1 MTALADAI
9 AAIEAGPAGPAIAAF
24 FDFDGTLID
33 GYSATA
39 YVADRARRG
48 EMSRSEAADVVR
60 LARHGGMDEAAFAAA
75 VGKSLAPWVGR
86 PERDLADHWLRLFR
100 QRYGTRL
107 FPGAW
112 ALVKAHQR
120 MGHTVAIAT
129 SAMTYQVMPLAAELG
144 IADVLC
150 TRVVVRDGCL
160 TGEVE
165 RPTPWG
171 TGKAAAVRAFA
182 AQRGLDLSR
191 CHGYANGDEDI
202 DFLRTVGHPTMV
214 NPGRRLAAVG
224 GPAGWPVLRFPPRRT
239 TALSKLRS
247 VAAYGSLAGVAL
259 GGVVYAAVTG
269 RRRRAAEQVLAV
281 GSDAVLAISGIRV
294 EVEGREHLQGV
305 RSSVLLFNHQSH
317 LDAYVLIKLVRRDYV
332 GIAKKEAARM
342 PFLGQL
348 MRAMEFVFLDRGDH
362 RAAVDALRPAVDRLK
377 TGLNVAIAPEG
388 TRSLTARLLPFKKG
402 GFHVALQAGAPLVP
416 VVLHD
421 TWEVV
426 PRDSV
431 MFRPG
436 TVRVTVL
443 PPVDTTGWRREDLD
457 AHIAEVRQQFQEAL
471 KRGFG
476 ALPSV

>member
-1 MTALADAI
+1 MNALADVL
-9 AAIEAGPAGPAIAAF
+9 AAIEAGPSGPAIAAF

-48 EMSRSEAADVVR
+48 EMNRSEAADVAR
-60 LARHGGMDEAAFAAA
+60 LALHGDMDEPAFATS
-75 VGKSLAPWVGR
+75 VGKILAPWAGR
-86 PERDLADHWLRLFR
+86 PEQDFADLWQRLFR
-100 QRYGTRL
+100 QRLGTRL

-120 MGHTVAIAT
+120 KGHTVVIAT
-129 SAMTYQVMPLAAELG
+129 SATTYQVMPAAAELG
-144 IADVLC
+144 IVDVLC
-150 TRVVVRDGCL
+150 TRAVVRDGLL

-171 TGKAAAVRAFA
+171 AGKAAAVRAFA
-182 AQRGLDLSR
+182 TRRGLDLSL

-202 DFLRTVGHPTMV
+202 DFLRAVGHPAVV
-214 NPGRRLAAVG
+214 NPGRRLAAVAE
-224 GPAGWPVLRFPPRRT
+224 PAGWPVLRFAPRRT
-239 TALSKLRS
+239 TALSKVRT
-247 VAAYGSLAGVAL
+247 VAAYGSLAGVTL
-259 GGVVYAAVTG
+259 GGVAYAAVTG
-269 RRRRAAEQVLAV
+269 RRRRAAEQVLAL
-281 GSDAVLAISGIRV
+281 GSDAMLAVSGIRV
-294 EVEGREHLQGV
+294 EVEGREHLQGL

-402 GFHVALQAGAPLVP
+402 GFHIALQAGAPLVP
-416 VVLHD
+416 MVLHN

-426 PRDSV
+426 PRDSM

-457 AHIAEVRQQFQEAL
+457 RHIAEVRQRFQETL
-471 KRGFG
+471 DRGFG
-476 ALPSV
+476 ARPAG